1 MKAHDKAR
9 SISATTWL
17 TLSFLLAGV
26 AVTGTAAAG
35 AANNSLVVGT
45 SQEPPN
51 IYDPWA
57 TNNLALTAEINGYMG
72 GPAGGNLV
80 AKDNE
85 GNLYA
90 DIAATVPTLAN
101 GGYKLTKNAKGEVT
115 SNSVTYN
122 IRKDAKWSDGT
133 AITPKDF
140 QFWLKVEQDER
151 VPVPSRD
158 PYDKAKITVVDSD
171 TFTITYD
178 PPYLFADQ
186 AGPGVAPSASMASA
200 WNAFDSSTAKL
211 DPKTSAKAINDGWIK
226 FISAFT
232 TARNL
237 PKVVAGPFKPTSWRA
252 GNSLTLTRNPYYWRT
267 PKGGTD
273 KYVQTVQYRFIP
285 NTNTLKVNV
294 LSGQLDAL
302 SAVGLTFDQGVDLQR
317 SERSKYKTYFVPSA
331 TWEHIDINGFSN
343 VQKVKDLD
351 LDDKRVRQAL
361 LYSIDR
367 AALTKALFQSK
378 QQVSNTFVNPI
389 SKVYKKDAK
398 DYTFDLAKAKALFAA
413 AGWTVGGDG
422 VLAKGGKKFV
432 LNFSTTAGNTTRERV
447 QQILQAQWKAVGV
460 QVNIQNFP
468 SSVIFAQDFIGGGSN
483 GKWDMLM
490 YAWTADPSL
499 EKGNL
504 FSSTQIPTAANGYAG
519 QNEPGWKNAEYD
531 NLWTQ
536 ANTEFDLAQR
546 VKLFDRMQS
555 LWAEDVP
562 SLPLYFRVNVYT
574 KVPALLNYTFSAY
587 SLYPSWDAFEIGWAS
602 KGAAETYTQK

>member
-1 MKAHDKAR
+1 MKARTIKTPR
-9 SISATTWL
+9 TWL
-17 TLSFLLAGV
+17 TVSLLLTGAALTTAALAGP
-26 AVTGTAAAG
+26 
-35 AANNSLVVGT
+35 ANNSLVVGT
-45 SQEPPN
+45 SQEPPT

-57 TNNLALTAEINGYMG
+57 TNNLAIATEINGYMS
-72 GPAGGNLV
+72 AALV

-85 GNLYA
+85 GDVFA
-90 DIAATVPTLAN
+90 DIATTVPTLAN
-101 GGYKLTKNAKGEVT
+101 GGYKLNKNAKGEVT
-115 SNSVTYN
+115 SNSVTYS
-122 IRKDAKWSDGT
+122 IRKDAKWSDGS

-140 QFWLKVEQDER
+140 QFWLKVEQDDR

-158 PYDKAKITVVDSD
+158 PWNTAKITVVDAD

-186 AGPGVAPSASMASA
+186 VSPGVAPSVSMASA

-211 DPKTSAKAINDGWIK
+211 DPKTGAKAINDAWIK
-226 FISAFT
+226 FISSFT
-232 TARNL
+232 TSRNL
-237 PKVVAGPFKPTSWRA
+237 PKVVAGPFKPTQWRA
-252 GNSLTLTRNPYYWRT
+252 GNSLTMVRNPNYWRI

-302 SAVGLTFDQGVDLQR
+302 SSVGLTFDQGIDLQR
-317 SERSKYKTYFVPSA
+317 SERGKYKTFFVPSA

-361 LYSIDR
+361 MYSIDR
-367 AALTKALFQSK
+367 AALVKALFQGK
-378 QQVSNTFVNPI
+378 QPVSNTFVNPI
-389 SKVYKKDAK
+389 SKLYKKDAK

-413 AGWTVGGDG
+413 AGWKAGPDG
-422 VLAKGGKKFV
+422 VLAKNGKKFS
-432 LNFSTTAGNTTRERV
+432 LNFTTTAGNTTRERV
-447 QQILQAQWKAVGV
+447 QQILQSQWKAVGV
-460 QVNIQNFP
+460 DVNIQNYP
-468 SSVIFAQDFIGGGSN
+468 SSVVFAQDFIGGGSN

-490 YAWTADPSL
+490 YAWTADPSV

-504 FSSTQIPTAANGYAG
+504 FSSTQIPTGSNGYAG

-546 VKLFDRMQS
+546 TKLFDRMQS

-587 SLYPSWDAFEIGWAS
+587 SLYPSWDAYQIGWAS
-602 KGAAETYTQK
+602 KGAAEIDTQK

>member
-1 MKAHDKAR
+1 MKAVDKKNAPR
-9 SISATTWL
+9 IWL
-17 TLSFLLAGV
+17 TLSLLLTGAAFTGTTLAGP
-26 AVTGTAAAG
+26 G
-35 AANNSLVVGT
+35 NNSLVVGT

-57 TNNLALTAEINGYMG
+57 TNNLAIASEINGYMG
-72 GPAGGNLV
+72 AGLV
-80 AKDNE
+80 AKDNN
-85 GNLYA
+85 GDLYA
-90 DIAATVPTLAN
+90 DIAASVPTLAN
-101 GGYKLTKNAKGEVT
+101 GGYKLTKNAKGDVT
-115 SNSVTYN
+115 SNSVTYT

-133 AITPKDF
+133 PITVKDF
-140 QFWLKVEQDER
+140 QFWLRVEQDER

-158 PYDKAKITVVDSD
+158 PWDKAKISVVDAD

-186 AGPGVAPSASMASA
+186 VSPPVAPSVSMASA
-200 WNAFDSSTAKL
+200 WNAFDSATAKL
-211 DPKTSAKAINDGWIK
+211 DPKTSAKVINDGWVK
-226 FISAFT
+226 FIAGFT
-232 TARNL
+232 TSRNL
-237 PKVVAGPFKPTSWRA
+237 PKVVAGPFRPTQWRA
-252 GNSLTLTRNPYYWRT
+252 GNSLTLVRNANYWRT
-267 PKGGTD
+267 PRGGTD
-273 KYVQTVQYRFIP
+273 KYVQSVQYRFIP

-302 SAVGLTFDQGVDLQR
+302 SAVGLTFDQGIDLQR

-331 TWEHIDINGFSN
+331 TWEHIDINGFAG

-398 DYTFDLAKAKALFAA
+398 AYDFDPAKAKALFAA
-413 AGWTVGGDG
+413 AGWTAGGDG
-422 VLAKGGKKFV
+422 VLTKGGKKFS
-432 LNFSTTAGNTTRERV
+432 LNFTTTAGNTTRERV
-447 QQILQAQWKAVGV
+447 QQILQAQWKNVGV
-460 QVNIQNFP
+460 QVNIQNYP
-468 SSVIFAQDFIGGGSN
+468 SSVVFAQDFIGGGSN

-504 FSSTQIPTAANGYAG
+504 FTSSQIPTAANGYSG

-531 NLWTQ
+531 ALWTQ
-536 ANTEFDLAQR
+536 AGGEFDLSAR
-546 VKLFDRMQS
+546 VKLFDKMQS

-574 KVPALLNYTFSAY
+574 KVPTLANYTFSAY
-587 SLYPSWDAFEIGWAS
+587 TLYPSWNAYQIGWTA
-602 KGAAETYTQK
+602 KGAAEIDVQK

>member
-1 MKAHDKAR
+1 MKAVNKKNAPR
-9 SISATTWL
+9 IWL
-17 TLSFLLAGV
+17 TLSLLLTGAALTGTTLAGPS
-26 AVTGTAAAG
+26 
-35 AANNSLVVGT
+35 NNSLVVGT

-57 TNNLALTAEINGYMG
+57 TNNLAIASEINSYMG
-72 GPAGGNLV
+72 GPTGGYLV
-80 AKDNE
+80 AKDNN
-85 GNLYA
+85 GDVYA
-90 DIAATVPTLAN
+90 DIATTVPTLAN

-115 SNSVTYN
+115 SNSVTYT
-122 IRKDAKWSDGT
+122 IRKDAKWSDGS
-133 AITPKDF
+133 AITVKDF
-140 QFWLKVEQDER
+140 QFWLRVEQDER

-158 PYDKAKITVVDSD
+158 PYDKAKISVVDAD

-186 AGPGVAPSASMASA
+186 VSPGVAPSISMGSA
-200 WNAFDSSTAKL
+200 WNAFDTATAKL
-211 DPKTSAKAINDGWIK
+211 DSKTSAKAINDAWVK
-226 FISAFT
+226 FIAGFT
-232 TARNL
+232 TSRNL
-237 PKVVAGPFKPTSWRA
+237 PKVVAGPFKPTQWRA
-252 GNSLTLTRNPYYWRT
+252 GNSLTMVRNPYYWRT
-267 PKGGTD
+267 PKGGAD
-273 KYVQTVQYRFIP
+273 KYVQSVQYRFIP

-302 SAVGLTFDQGVDLQR
+302 SAVGLTFDQGIDLQR

-331 TWEHIDINGFSN
+331 TWEHIDINGFAG

-351 LDDKRVRQAL
+351 LDDRRVRQAL

-398 DYTFDLAKAKALFAA
+398 DYGFDPAKAKALFAA
-413 AGWTVGGDG
+413 AGWTAGSDG
-422 VLAKGGKKFV
+422 VLTKGGKKFS
-432 LNFSTTAGNTTRERV
+432 LNFTTTAGNTTRERV
-447 QQILQAQWKAVGV
+447 QQILQAQWKSVGV
-460 QVNIQNFP
+460 QVNIQNYP
-468 SSVIFAQDFIGGGSN
+468 SSVVFAQDFIGGGSN

-504 FSSTQIPTAANGYAG
+504 FTSSQIPTAANGYSG

-531 NLWTQ
+531 ALWTQ
-536 ANTEFDLAQR
+536 AGGEFDLAQR
-546 VKLFDRMQS
+546 VKLFDKMQS

-574 KVPALLNYTFSAY
+574 KVPTLANYTFSAY
-587 SLYPSWDAFEIGWAS
+587 TLYPSWNAYQIGWTA
-602 KGAAETYTQK
+602 KGAAEIDVQK

>member
-1 MKAHDKAR
+1 MKSTK
-9 SISATTWL
+9 TWL
-17 TLSFLLAGV
+17 ALSLLLLGAAQAGP
-26 AVTGTAAAG
+26 
-35 AANNSLVVGT
+35 ANNSLVVGT

-57 TNNLALTAEINGYMG
+57 TNNLAISSEINGFM
-72 GPAGGNLV
+72 AASLIS
-80 AKDNE
+80 KDNE
-85 GNLYA
+85 GDLYA
-90 DIAATVPTLAN
+90 DIATTVPTLAN
-101 GGYKLTKNAKGEVT
+101 GGYKLTKNAAGDVT
-115 SNSVTYN
+115 SNSVTYS
-122 IRKDAKWSDGT
+122 IRKDAKWSDGS

-140 QFWLKVEQDER
+140 QFWLKVEQDDR

-158 PYDKAKITVVDSD
+158 PWDKAKITVNDAD
-171 TFTITYD
+171 TFTITFN

-186 AGPGVAPSASMASA
+186 VSPGLAPSASMAGA
-200 WNAFDSSTAKL
+200 WNSFDSATAKL
-211 DPKTSAKAINDGWIK
+211 DSKTSGKAINDAWVK
-226 FISAFT
+226 FISSFT
-232 TARNL
+232 TANNL
-237 PKVVAGPFKPTSWRA
+237 PKVVSGAFKPTQWRS
-252 GNSLTLTRNPYYWRT
+252 GNSLTMVRNANYWRT

-294 LSGQLDAL
+294 LSGQIDTL
-302 SAVGLTFDQGVDLQR
+302 SAVGVTFDQGLDLQR
-317 SERSKYKTYFVPSA
+317 SQRDRYKTYFVPSA

-367 AALTKALFQSK
+367 AALTKALFQGK

-389 SKVYKKDAK
+389 AKLYKKDAK
-398 DYTFDLAKAKALFAA
+398 AYDFDPAKAKALFAD
-413 AGWTVGGDG
+413 AGWKPGADG
-422 VLAKGGKKFV
+422 ILAKNGKKFS
-432 LNFSTTAGNTTRERV
+432 LNFTTTAGNATRERV

-460 QVNIQNFP
+460 DVNIQNYP
-468 SSVIFAQDFIGGGSN
+468 SSVVFAQDFIGGGSN

-504 FSSTQIPTAANGYAG
+504 FSSTQIPTAGNGFAG

-531 NLWTQ
+531 KLWNQ
-536 ANTEFDLAQR
+536 ANTEFDLSAR

-555 LWAEDVP
+555 IWADEVP

-574 KVPALLNYTFSAY
+574 KVPNLMNYTFSAY
-587 SLYPSWDAFEIGWAS
+587 SLYPSWDAYEIGWSS
-602 KGAAETYTQK
+602 KGAAEVNTQK